1 MAYTDYKFIDTSE
14 KSDEE
19 KIDDL
24 KSDITELEM
33 IYFKLDQENDEE
45 TEEMKDLETLLG
57 DKRTEYENLGGTY
70 DWSILW
76 EANNL

>member
-1 MAYTDYKFIDTSE
+1 MTYTDYKFIDTSE

-70 DWSILW
+70 D
-76 EANNL
+76 

>member
-45 TEEMKDLETLLG
+45 TDQS
-57 DKRTEYENLGGTY
+57 N
-70 DWSILW
+70 
-76 EANNL
+76 

>member
-1 MAYTDYKFIDTSE
+1 
-14 KSDEE
+14 
-19 KIDDL
+19 
-24 KSDITELEM
+24 M

-70 DWSILW
+70 D
-76 EANNL
+76 